1 MMEWIAGLLGAAAG
15 GALFYLG
22 RVSRGALRHGVS
34 SKREEPGEREEAR
47 RHWQELSN
55 FLSYDGSE
63 RPEPEQRKE
72 NGVG

>member
-15 GALFYLG
+15 GVLFYLG
-22 RVSRGALRHGVS
+22 RVSRGTARHGVS
-34 SKREEPGEREEAR
+34 VKGEEPGEKEEAR
-47 RHWQELSN
+47 KHWQELSN
-55 FLSYDGSE
+55 FLSYDGGE